1 MPVLNA
7 FTVILTG
14 TSRNA
19 PLASVTLS
27 VKVLVVAAGGV
38 AENTRLK
45 SPLNVKGICP
55 AALGA
60 VNVTG
65 LVPLADQVSIELAA
79 DKLTRE

>member
-1 MPVLNA
+1 MNA
-7 FTVILTG
+7 FTVTLTG

-19 PLASVTLS
+19 PVASVTLT
-27 VKVLVVAAGGV
+27 VKTLVVAAGGV

-45 SPLNVKGICP
+45 SPLKVNGICP
-55 AALGA
+55 ATLGA

-65 LVPLADQVSIELAA
+65 LVPLATHVSIELAA